1 MEVPLLHSPFLSP
14 LSFYIYFDITW
25 LLIDC
30 TPFTHARVHS
40 LSISFALTAFQARL
54 VICASKIIFSI
65 ESAKCKGFVLISDH
79 SDASGAS
86 EEEREKVYGLYN
98 VLFPMS
104 NGGFPVTLR
113 AIHRWNPP
121 PIDLY
126 EKIDYVVSKELRVR
140 ITHITGETQE
150 ERFSKLAEY
159 GIAKSSLPDVIG
171 GDAKRLE
178 WMQCVDRMVT
188 EELSRAE
195 SNRNNQS
202 KARM

>member
-1 MEVPLLHSPFLSP
+1 MPFLSP
-14 LSFYIYFDITW
+14 LSLYFDITW

-30 TPFTHARVHS
+30 APFTHACVHS
-40 LSISFALTAFQARL
+40 LSIPFALISFQARL

-79 SDASGAS
+79 SNAYEAS
-86 EEEREKVYGLYN
+86 EEERQKAYGLHN
-98 VLFPMS
+98 VLFPMI

-126 EKIDYVVSKELRVR
+126 EKIDYVLSKELRVR
-140 ITHITGETQE
+140 TTHITGETRE

-159 GIAKSSLPDVIG
+159 GIARSSLPDVIG
-171 GDAKRLE
+171 GDVRRLE
-178 WMQCVDRMVT
+178 WMQYVDRMVT

-195 SNRNNQS
+195 SRQNNQ
-202 KARM
+202 